1 MLDFADIFLKIM
13 YEKIIETTILKLS
26 IGTTA
31 PVQSLARLCNSRVMN
46 SLLQHMKGRY
56 RRIYF
61 WHLFTADCFLKNKQH
76 SNYEQRLCGLLFR
89 NLIKF
94 LLCF

>member
-31 PVQSLARLCNSRVMN
+31 PVQTLARL
-46 SLLQHMKGRY
+46 
-56 RRIYF
+56 
-61 WHLFTADCFLKNKQH
+61 
-76 SNYEQRLCGLLFR
+76 
-89 NLIKF
+89 
-94 LLCF
+94 